1 MSYWRPK
8 EMLDIAAGLIP
19 RYAGVNK
26 FGRNPDVDTAADE
39 DIWDVGGTWVPPTTA
54 RTHDIASTSTDDDG
68 VNAPGST
75 GAQTIRVFGL
85 TSWSTAEVSED
96 ITLDGTTNVATAN
109 SYVIIHRMQVLTAG
123 SGRTN
128 AGDITAT
135 AQTDGTVTAQITAG
149 EGQTLMAIYGVPSGK
164 TLLGTGWYFG
174 LNRTQ
179 STGAVDGQLLVTSNP
194 DVTDPVYR
202 VGHRAGVTAAGTSAQ
217 SIRFD
222 PPAPIVGPA
231 IVKVRATDAT
241 AINTDVVA
249 GFNGVLMDT

>member
-8 EMLDIAAGLIP
+8 EMLDIAAGLLP
-19 RYAGVNK
+19 GYVGVNK
-26 FGRNPDVDTAADE
+26 FGRNPDVDTAAAE
-39 DIWDVGGTWVPPTTA
+39 DVWDGGGIWVAPTAA
-54 RTHDIASTSTDDDG
+54 RIHDIVSTSTDDDG

-135 AQTDGTVTAQITAG
+135 AQTDATVTAQITGG

-164 TLLGTGWYFG
+164 TFLGTGYYIG
-174 LNRTQ
+174 MNRTQ
-179 STGAVDGQLLVTSNP
+179 STGSVDAELLVTNNP

-202 VGHRAGVTAAGTSAQ
+202 VGHRAGVTAAGTSSQ
-217 SIRFD
+217 NVGFE

-231 IVKVRATDAT
+231 IIKVRATDAT

-249 GFNGVLMDT
+249 GFNGVLMDM